1 MPLERPTFSEHWHR
15 VANLRPR
22 LRALVQTFR
31 QQYRG
36 QMWHVL
42 RDPSNNRF
50 MRLDDAG
57 YRFVGMLDGRR
68 TVDAVWRACFEQ
80 LGEAAPTQNE
90 AVRMLGQLYTS
101 NLLAGDLPADAEG
114 MFKRQRKRVRREVG
128 QYLMGLL
135 FARVPIWDPD
145 RFLSKWVPLAGWC
158 FGPVGIALWL
168 VLMYFGLSALAGKSE
183 QLLNQFNGVLAPD
196 NLLWLYVAMVI
207 VKLIHELGHGFSCK
221 HFGKREGGGE
231 VHTLGIMLLVFMPV
245 PYVDAS
251 SAWAFRSKW
260 KRIFVSSA
268 GMYAELAVA
277 AIAAMIWARTASGT
291 TTHALAYNMIF
302 VAGVS
307 TLLFNLNPLI
317 KFDGY
322 FILSDLTDTP
332 NLMQRSKEMLYYYV
346 KRFAYGVPHPRKPS
360 HSRVE
365 SFWLVVYAI
374 ASSIYRVFL
383 SVTILLFVADK
394 LFFIGAVMGIMG
406 LVGWVIVPVG
416 KFVHYLTVGPE
427 LMRTRTRALVVTVA
441 TLALLIGG
449 LGLIP
454 VPDYGRAEGIIE
466 PQQVQIVHAGADGF
480 VREALPAGTPVSA
493 DGGAPLFVAE
503 NRELVA
509 QRDRLR
515 AQFRSLSAQH
525 RQKQR
530 EEPAE
535 AQALE
540 QQIEATERQLARVER
555 DLEALVPSAPF
566 DGVWMYGDLVS
577 GSLDPGSFVRR
588 GQAVGYVATL
598 DDLYVRVAADQYLGP
613 RLSSTLH
620 LGETVEIRGRMRP
633 NDEFEGRIVK
643 LIQGGHRVLPS
654 ASLGFSGGGALAI
667 DPESETGDRTAEP
680 YFEVELALDHPDLS
694 GGSGSGAQTP
704 HLLNGER
711 VVVRFRLP
719 DAPLLVQGWRMVR
732 EVLQERFSI

>member
-22 LRALVQTFR
+22 LRALVQSFR

-36 QMWHVL
+36 QTWHVL
-42 RDPSNNRF
+42 RDPSNNKF

-68 TVDAVWRACFEQ
+68 TVDEVWRACFEL

-90 AVRMLGQLYTS
+90 AVRLLGQLYTS

-128 QYLMGLL
+128 QYLMSLL

-145 RFLSKWVPLAGWC
+145 RFLSRWVSLVGWC

-183 QLLNQFNGVLAPD
+183 QLLNQFNGVLSPD

-207 VKLIHELGHGFSCK
+207 VKLVHELGHGFCCR
-221 HFGKREGGGE
+221 HFGRREGGGE

-277 AIAAMIWARTASGT
+277 AIAAMVWARTASGT

-346 KRFAYGVPHPRKPS
+346 KRFAYGVPHPRRPS

-394 LFFIGAVMGIMG
+394 LFFIGAIMGAMG

-416 KFVHYLTVGPE
+416 KFIHYLAVGPE
-427 LMRTRTRALVVTVA
+427 LMRTRTRALLVTVT
-441 TLALLIGG
+441 TLALLLGG

-454 VPDYGRAEGIIE
+454 VPDHGRAEGIIE
-466 PQQVQIVHAGADGF
+466 PQRIQIVHAGADGF
-480 VREALPAGTPVSA
+480 VREAMPPGSAVQMDSGTP
-493 DGGAPLFVAE
+493 LFIAE
-503 NRELVA
+503 NRELLA
-509 QRDRLR
+509 QSARLR
-515 AQFRSLSAQH
+515 AQLASLTAQH
-525 RQKQR
+525 RQKHG

-535 AQALE
+535 AQAIE
-540 QQIEATERQLARVER
+540 QQISATQEQLSRIED
-555 DLEALVPSAPF
+555 DLQALTPAAPF
-566 DGVWMYGDLVS
+566 DGVWVHGE
-577 GSLDPGSFVRR
+577 LDPSSLNPGSYIKR
-588 GQAVGYVATL
+588 GQAIGYIATL
-598 DDLYVRVAADQYLGP
+598 DDLRIRVAADQYLGP
-613 RLSSTLH
+613 KLPKAMR

-633 NDEFEGRIVK
+633 NEEFEGRIVR
-643 LIQGGHRVLPS
+643 LIEGGHRVLPS
-654 ASLGFSGGGALAI
+654 ASLGYSGGGALAV
-667 DPESETGDRTAEP
+667 DPESQTGDRTAEP
-680 YFEVELALDHPDLS
+680 FFEVDIEFPKEELIVS
-694 GGSGSGAQTP
+694 
-704 HLLNGER
+704 HLLSGER
-711 VVVRFRLP
+711 VVVRFKLP